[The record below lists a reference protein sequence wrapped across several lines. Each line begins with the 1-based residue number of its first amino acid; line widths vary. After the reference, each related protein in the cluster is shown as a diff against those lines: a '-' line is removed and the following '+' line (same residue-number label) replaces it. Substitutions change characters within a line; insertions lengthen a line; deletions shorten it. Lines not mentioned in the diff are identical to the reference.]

1 MEVGSQSPPKIDTVG
16 DGMRVKVAGTL
27 LLAAALRAG
36 SAGSQL
42 KPQSI
47 WLDSLF
53 FNRAFL
59 HCCFSEKMN
68 VP

>member
-47 WLDSLF
+47 WLDSLSF
-53 FNRAFL
+53 
-59 HCCFSEKMN
+59 
-68 VP
+68 